1 VLHRSLTLRQL
12 VITGII
18 MIQPTAPMPLFG
30 VVATEAKGH
39 VVTAVLVAMVAMLF
53 TAISYGRMARA
64 YPSAGSAYT
73 YVGKE
78 LHPAFGFVTG
88 WSMLMDYVLNPVIC
102 TIWCSKA
109 AGNVLPHIPYGLWA
123 FFFAL
128 LFTMLNIRRIE
139 ASARTNTI
147 LAGVMGCV
155 VAWMLVATAK
165 FVAATPT
172 VDWLRPFYDPATF
185 SWAKF
190 STGTSL
196 AVLTYIGF
204 DGISTLSEEVKDPRR
219 NILLGTVYTCL
230 IIGAL
235 SAVQCYAAQLIW
247 PGTESFP
254 DIDTAYVHIAGRAGG
269 PWLFQAINLTLLVA
283 TVGSGMGAVMAG
295 ARLMYG
301 MGRDHALPNRFF
313 ASLDPARGVPKNN
326 VLLIGGLALAGAF
339 AMSYQLGAELL
350 NFGAFIGFMGVNLSA
365 LTRYWIRATD
375 RRVTN
380 LVPPILGFLI
390 CLYLWLSLSMFAKI
404 AGVAWLLVGLIA
416 YSKWHAAHRTH
427 RADSDSPD
435 ASAGG

>member
-1 VLHRSLTLRQL
+1 
-12 VITGII
+12 
-18 MIQPTAPMPLFG
+18 
-30 VVATEAKGH
+30 
-39 VVTAVLVAMVAMLF
+39 
-53 TAISYGRMARA
+53 
-64 YPSAGSAYT
+64 
-73 YVGKE
+73 
-78 LHPAFGFVTG
+78 
-88 WSMLMDYVLNPVIC
+88 
-102 TIWCSKA
+102 
-109 AGNVLPHIPYGLWA
+109 
-123 FFFAL
+123 
-128 LFTMLNIRRIE
+128 
-139 ASARTNTI
+139 
-147 LAGVMGCV
+147 V

-165 FVAATPT
+165 FVAATPA

-185 SWAKF
+185 SWATF

-313 ASLDPARGVPKNN
+313 AALDPARGVPKNN

-375 RRVTN
+375 RRLTN

-416 YSKWHAAHRTH
+416 YSKWHAAHRNH
-427 RADSDSPD
+427 RPDSDSPD
-435 ASAGG
+435 ASAGGLSVARAGRPAFAGKLHRRLCKAIEPGVPARCRRSKSADAVDGRHHLYRQGRCRRHGGTTPGRRRRDAGSGEGQLFMASKRRTHGRQRALPHQCLAIDRRHDDRNGQ